1 MGKESG
7 KLLKFRLNVPIFR
20 HLTFRPDWEVNEM
33 VQLTALTQEVLT
45 AILKSIDEGI
55 HVVNTEGRTIF
66 YNEVAAKHD
75 GMDVKEVQGKHL
87 IDAFPSL
94 TKESSTLLKVINTGK
109 PIYNQTQVYQNVH
122 GTRIDTINTTLP
134 IFLGAEIIGAVEI
147 AKDYSRM
154 KLLAERLL
162 DLQKG
167 INKSRK
173 KKSLKQVNYTLSDL
187 MTVNPEFIR
196 MIDKARKLAKSDS
209 PILVYGE
216 SGTGKEIFVQGIHH
230 ESLRTGGA
238 FIAQN
243 CAAIPETLLESIL
256 FGTTKGSYTGAVD
269 RKGLFELADG
279 GTLFLDELH
288 TMPFELQAKLL
299 RVLEDGLVRRVGGSQ
314 NISVDVRVIAAMN
327 VHPTVALQEQKLRSD
342 LYYRL
347 NVFTFS
353 LLPLRSREED
363 ILYLTDFFIHEF
375 NKKLKK
381 SIQGVE
387 KELECFFIDYHWPG
401 NVRELKHTVEY
412 MMNVCE
418 EKSLRYVDL
427 PIIIRQ
433 HPVPTKGKCA
443 PHEGLSL
450 RKNLEE
456 VEKTLITDALDQSA
470 GNINQAAKL
479 LEIPRQTLQYKMKKM
494 FQ

>member
-1 MGKESG
+1 
-7 KLLKFRLNVPIFR
+7 
-20 HLTFRPDWEVNEM
+20 M

-45 AILKSIDEGI
+45 AILKGIDEGI
-55 HVVNTEGRTIF
+55 HVVNTAGKTIF

-75 GMDVKEVQGKHL
+75 GMDVKEVQGKYL

-94 TKESSTLLKVINTGK
+94 TENSSTLLKVIKTGK
-109 PIYNQTQVYQNVH
+109 PIYNQTQVYMNLH

-134 IFLGAEIIGAVEI
+134 IFLGEEIIGAVEI

-167 INKSRK
+167 LNKSSK
-173 KKSLKQVNYTLSDL
+173 KKALKQVNYTLNDL
-187 MTVNPEFIR
+187 LTR
-196 MIDKARKLAKSDS
+196 SKAFQSMKDEAKKLAKSDS

-216 SGTGKEIFVQGIHH
+216 SGTGKELFVQGVHH
-230 ESLRTGGA
+230 ESHRSSEP

-256 FGTTKGSYTGAVD
+256 FGTAKGSYTGAVD

-288 TMPFELQAKLL
+288 TMPIELQAKLL
-299 RVLEDGLVRRVGGSQ
+299 RVLEDGMVRRVGSSQ
-314 NISVDVRVIAAMN
+314 SISVNVRIIAAMN
-327 VHPTVALQEQKLRSD
+327 VMPNKALQEQTLRAD

-353 LLPLRSREED
+353 LIPLRDRKED
-363 ILYLTDFFIHEF
+363 ILFLTDHFMKNF
-375 NKKLKK
+375 NQKLFKNISRYEKKL
-381 SIQGVE
+381 
-387 KELECFFIDYHWPG
+387 ELFLINYQWPG
-401 NVRELKHTVEY
+401 NVRELKHTIEY

-418 EKSLRYVDL
+418 REQLLYEDL
-427 PIIIRQ
+427 PSILRRL
-433 HPVPTKGKCA
+433 PVILPAISNSDPK
-443 PHEGLSL
+443 ESLSL
-450 RKNLEE
+450 RKNIEELE
-456 VEKTLITDALDQSA
+456 KRLINNALDLSE

-479 LEIPRQTLQYKMKKM
+479 LEIPRQTLQYKIKKIGD
-494 FQ
+494 

>member
-1 MGKESG
+1 
-7 KLLKFRLNVPIFR
+7 
-20 HLTFRPDWEVNEM
+20 M

-45 AILKSIDEGI
+45 AILKGIDEGI
-55 HVVNTEGRTIF
+55 HVVNTAGKTIF

-75 GMDVKEVQGKHL
+75 GMDVKEVQGKYL

-94 TKESSTLLKVINTGK
+94 TENSSTLLKVIKTGK
-109 PIYNQTQVYQNVH
+109 PIYNQTQVYMNLH

-134 IFLGAEIIGAVEI
+134 IFLGEEIIGAVEI

-167 INKSRK
+167 LNKSSK
-173 KKSLKQVNYTLSDL
+173 KKALKQVNYTLNDL
-187 MTVNPEFIR
+187 LTR
-196 MIDKARKLAKSDS
+196 SKAFQSMKDEAKKLAKSDS

-216 SGTGKEIFVQGIHH
+216 SGTGKELFVQGVHH
-230 ESLRTGGA
+230 ESHRSSEP

-256 FGTTKGSYTGAVD
+256 FGTAKGSYTGAVD

-288 TMPFELQAKLL
+288 TMPIELQAKLL
-299 RVLEDGLVRRVGGSQ
+299 RVLEDGMVRRVGSSQ
-314 NISVDVRVIAAMN
+314 SISVNVRIIAAMN
-327 VHPTVALQEQKLRSD
+327 VMPNKALQEQTLRAD

-353 LLPLRSREED
+353 LIPLRDRKED
-363 ILYLTDFFIHEF
+363 ILFLTDHFMKDF
-375 NKKLKK
+375 NQKLFKNISRYEKKL
-381 SIQGVE
+381 
-387 KELECFFIDYHWPG
+387 ELFLINYQWPG
-401 NVRELKHTVEY
+401 NVRELKHTIEY

-418 EKSLRYVDL
+418 REQLLYEDL
-427 PIIIRQ
+427 PSILRRL
-433 HPVPTKGKCA
+433 PVILPAISNSDPK
-443 PHEGLSL
+443 ESLSL
-450 RKNLEE
+450 RKNIEELE
-456 VEKTLITDALDQSA
+456 KRLINNALDLSE

-479 LEIPRQTLQYKMKKM
+479 LEIPRQTLQYKIKKIGD
-494 FQ
+494 